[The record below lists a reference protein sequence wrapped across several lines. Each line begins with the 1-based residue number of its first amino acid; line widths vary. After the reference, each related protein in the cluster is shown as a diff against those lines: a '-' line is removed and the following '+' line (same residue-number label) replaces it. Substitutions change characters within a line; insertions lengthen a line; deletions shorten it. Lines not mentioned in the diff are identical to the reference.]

1 MNTRNARPSICTF
14 PFIFSK
20 YFSFIIYINKSLNLA
35 VKFYNMLLRIVT
47 TYQAID
53 KIEKIPI

>member
-1 MNTRNARPSICTF
+1 M
-14 PFIFSK
+14 K
-20 YFSFIIYINKSLNLA
+20 LA

-53 KIEKIPI
+53 KIEKTSS